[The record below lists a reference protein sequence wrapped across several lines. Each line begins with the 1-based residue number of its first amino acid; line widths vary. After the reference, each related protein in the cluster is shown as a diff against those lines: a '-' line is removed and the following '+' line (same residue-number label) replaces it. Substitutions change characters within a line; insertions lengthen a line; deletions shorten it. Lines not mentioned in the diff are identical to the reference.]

1 MEIERVVSA
10 LSALAQ
16 ETRLNVFRELVKEH
30 QPSLNCDSPDHDGGL
45 PAGELATRLGV
56 SASSLS
62 FHLKEMQW
70 NGLVNSRKEGR
81 SVIYS
86 ANLPAMQGLLAYLL
100 EDCCGGACGAAQWS
114 QTLTPS
120 ENQL

>member
-16 ETRLNVFRELVKEH
+16 ETRLKVFRELVKEH
-30 QPSLNCDSPDHDGGL
+30 LPGETCSSGSEGGL
-45 PAGELATRLGV
+45 PAGELAKRLNVG
-56 SASSLS
+56 ASSLS

-86 ANLPAMQGLLAYLL
+86 ANLTAMQGLLAYLL
-100 EDCCGGACGAAQWS
+100 EDCCGGACGAAQWVS
-114 QTLTPS
+114 M
-120 ENQL
+120 ENLSTENEL